1 MSLLKLGKIVVKKK
15 VIATDII
22 ELAAAV
28 AVAGGTVIYIV
39 KEALEKSREYK
50 EQSNEHKEDV

>member
-1 MSLLKLGKIVVKKK
+1 MPLRKLGKIIIKRK
-15 VIATDII
+15 VLANDII

-39 KEALEKSREYK
+39 KEALEKSKEYR
-50 EQSNEHKEDV
+50 EQSDESKKDV

>member
-1 MSLLKLGKIVVKKK
+1 MSLLKLGKIVFRKK

-28 AVAGGTVIYIV
+28 TVAGGTVIYIV
-39 KEALEKSREYK
+39 KEALEKSKEYR
-50 EQSNEHKEDV
+50 EQSNEQKKDV